1 MTEGISEG
9 EFVKSWNKVIRFLI
23 SAETAWKGHRDL
35 MEKSGGTENIST
47 YKAQIMAGLTFNR
60 SSSFFNAMED
70 FWPYCQIN
78 GGLREHLLPL
88 IKVKP
93 TAKENVED
101 E

>member
-1 MTEGISEG
+1 MAKGISEE

-47 YKAQIMAGLTFNR
+47 YKAQIMAGLIFNR

-70 FWPYCQIN
+70 FWPYCEIN

-88 IKVKP
+88 IKAKP
-93 TAKENVED
+93 IAKENTND